1 MSQENV
7 ELVRR
12 LNDCWSR
19 QDWEGVAELCAP
31 DIEQHGTVGGID
43 EGRVVVGASEIRR
56 DYENVDAT
64 WEEHRIE
71 PEEFIDA
78 GDRVVVLLREFQRG
92 KQSGIELE
100 VDTAL
105 VVDVRD
111 GRVTRV
117 QGYMDRAAALES
129 AGLAE

>member
-1 MSQENV
+1 VSQENV

-12 LNDCWSR
+12 LNECWSR

-43 EGRVVVGASEIRR
+43 EGRVVIGASEIRR
-56 DYENVDAT
+56 DHENVDAT

-71 PEEFIDA
+71 PQEFIDA

-92 KQSGIELE
+92 KKSGIELE

-105 VVDVRD
+105 VVDVHD

-117 QGYMDRAAALES
+117 QGYMDRAAALKA
-129 AGLAE
+129 AGLSE